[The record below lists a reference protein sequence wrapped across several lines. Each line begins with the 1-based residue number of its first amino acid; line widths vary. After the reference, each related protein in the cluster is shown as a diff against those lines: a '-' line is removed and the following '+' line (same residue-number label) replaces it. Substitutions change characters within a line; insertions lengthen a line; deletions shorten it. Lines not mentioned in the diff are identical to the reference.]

1 MTDKP
6 RVVKKTESKPEET
19 PQKSSAGV
27 SRRDFL
33 VGTGTGVAGLVV
45 GGLVGYQ
52 VIPQPEKPAPPL
64 PELWIGRNVASQSCM
79 GCRLCEVA
87 CSQAKEQKIQPSIA
101 RVYVPQYFPGIE
113 FPVLCYQCGADA
125 MCMQACPVD
134 ALSLDTS
141 KKLNTIKIDT
151 TKCLRTTKNG
161 DCTLCADKCPGSAV
175 TFHPKT
181 KEPLICDLCGG
192 DPACVKACYQGP
204 LTLKGVKMAAVLPAD
219 IAAALAD
226 QYKLPPPPPKAA
238 LDGQVAVE
246 RNDDL
251 YGDTV

>member
-1 MTDKP
+1 MADKLKEE
-6 RVVKKTESKPEET
+6 KKIEEKP
-19 PQKSSAGV
+19 QGV
-27 SRRDFL
+27 TRRQVL
-33 VGTGTGVAGLVV
+33 VGAGAGVAGLVV
-45 GGLVGYQ
+45 GGAVGYA
-52 VIPQPEKPAPPL
+52 VPKPEAPSTPL
-64 PELWIGRNVASQSCM
+64 PELWIGRNIASQSCM

-87 CSQAKEQKIQPSIA
+87 CSQVKEQKIRPSVA
-101 RVYVPQYFPGIE
+101 RVTVPQYYPGIE
-113 FPVLCYQCGADA
+113 FPVLCYQCGDEAK
-125 MCMQACPVD
+125 CIEACPVQ

-151 TKCLRTTKNG
+151 TKCLRTTKDG

-175 TFHPKT
+175 TFHPTT
-181 KEPLICDLCGG
+181 KAPLICDLCDG
-192 DPACVKACYQGP
+192 DPACVKACYQAT

-226 QYKLPPPPPKAA
+226 QYKLPPPPKTAYNN
-238 LDGQVAVE
+238 GEKVAVE

>member
-1 MTDKP
+1 MAYKP
-6 RVVKKTESKPEET
+6 KVTQKTENKPEAT
-19 PQKSSAGV
+19 PQPPASEMT
-27 SRRDFL
+27 RRSFL
-33 VGTGTGVAGLVV
+33 VGAGAGVAGLVV
-45 GGLVGYQ
+45 GGAVGY
-52 VIPQPEKPAPPL
+52 VVPKPEAPPVPP
-64 PELWIGRNVASQSCM
+64 PELWIGRNIANQSCM

-87 CSQAKEQKIQPSIA
+87 CSQAKEQKIQPAIA
-101 RVYVPQYFPGIE
+101 RVTVPQYFPGIE

-125 MCMQACPVD
+125 QCMAACPVD
-134 ALSLDTS
+134 ALTLDTS

-151 TKCLRTTKNG
+151 TKCLRTAKNG

-219 IAAALAD
+219 IAASIVD
-226 QYKLPPPPPKAA
+226 QYKLPPAPKAS
-238 LDGQVAVE
+238 LDNQVAVE